1 MTRLIVTMK
10 MFATIKGGE
19 GGGDGFCI
27 STYVSSNLPI
37 MPIMLFK

>member
-1 MTRLIVTMK
+1 MTWLIVTMN

-19 GGGDGFCI
+19 GGDGFCI